1 MSRKPLLVVA
11 VLAAVAALVAVAP
24 ALADQVFH
32 TSHAAVHSVAGA
44 PLRSGFVNDMHS
56 NGAVNSARE
65 EYHLNGAQPRTSYQV
80 QLVIFAS
87 QSCAGAPF
95 LTVPT
100 ALVTTNGAGNGNA
113 GATFPAGPPNNPP
126 LQVGIVWQFLSNG
139 EPVYTTDCV
148 AVAID

>member
-11 VLAAVAALVAVAP
+11 ALATALVAVAP

-65 EYHLNGAQPRTSYQV
+65 EYHLSGAQPGTSYQV

-95 LTVPT
+95 LTIPT
-100 ALVTTNGAGNGNA
+100 ALVTTNEAGNGNA
-113 GATFPAGPPNNPP
+113 SATFPAGPPNNPP

-139 EPVYTTDCV
+139 VPVYTTDCV
-148 AVAID
+148 PVAID

>member
-11 VLAAVAALVAVAP
+11 VLAGAALVAVAP

-65 EYHLNGAQPRTSYQV
+65 EYHLTGAQPGTSYQV

-87 QSCAGAPF
+87 QSCVGAPF

-100 ALVTTNGAGNGNA
+100 AVVTTNGAGNGNA
-113 GATFPAGPPNNPP
+113 GATFPASAPNDPP

-139 EPVYTTDCV
+139 QPVYTTDCV
-148 AVAID
+148 PVAID

>member
-11 VLAAVAALVAVAP
+11 ALVTALVRVTP
-24 ALADQVFH
+24 AFADQVFH

-65 EYHLNGAQPRTSYQV
+65 EYHLSGAQPGTSYQV
-80 QLVIFAS
+80 QLVIFGS

-95 LTVPT
+95 LTIPT
-100 ALVTTNGAGNGNA
+100 ALVTTNNAGNGNA
-113 GATFPAGPPNNPP
+113 GATFAAGPPNDPP

-148 AVAID
+148 PVAID

>member
-1 MSRKPLLVVA
+1 MSRKPHLVVA
-11 VLAAVAALVAVAP
+11 VLVAGAALVAAAP

-32 TSHAAVHSVAGA
+32 TSHAAVHSIAGA
-44 PLRSGFVNDMHS
+44 PLGSGFVNDMHS

-65 EYHLNGAQPRTSYQV
+65 EYHLSGAQPGTSYQV

-87 QSCAGAPF
+87 QNCAGAPF
-95 LTVPT
+95 LTIPT

-113 GATFPAGPPNNPP
+113 GATFAAGPPNNPP

-148 AVAID
+148 PVAID

>member
-1 MSRKPLLVVA
+1 MSRKPFLVVA
-11 VLAAVAALVAVAP
+11 VVAAGALLFAVTP

-32 TSHAAVHSVAGA
+32 TSHAALHSVAGA

-65 EYHLNGAQPRTSYQV
+65 EYHLSGAQPGTSYQV

-95 LTVPT
+95 LTIPT

-113 GATFPAGPPNNPP
+113 GATFAAGPPNNPP

-139 EPVYTTDCV
+139 DPVYATDCV
-148 AVAID
+148 PVAID

>member
-11 VLAAVAALVAVAP
+11 VLAVGAALVAVAP

-56 NGAVNSARE
+56 NGDVNSARE
-65 EYHLNGAQPRTSYQV
+65 EYHLSGAQPGTSYQV

-95 LTVPT
+95 LTIPT
-100 ALVTTNGAGNGNA
+100 ALVTTNGQGNGNA
-113 GATFPAGPPNNPP
+113 GATFAAGPPNNPP

-148 AVAID
+148 PVAID

>member
-1 MSRKPLLVVA
+1 MSRKPFVVVA
-11 VLAAVAALVAVAP
+11 VVAAGAALFAVTP
-24 ALADQVFH
+24 ALADRVFH
-32 TSHAAVHSVAGA
+32 TSHAALHSVSGA

-65 EYHLNGAQPRTSYQV
+65 EYHLSGAQPGTSYQV

-95 LTVPT
+95 LTIPT

-113 GATFPAGPPNNPP
+113 GATFAAGPPNNPP

-139 EPVYTTDCV
+139 HPVYATDCV
-148 AVAID
+148 PVAID

>member
-11 VLAAVAALVAVAP
+11 VLTGAALVAVAP

-65 EYHLNGAQPRTSYQV
+65 EYHLSGAQPGTSYQV

-95 LTVPT
+95 LTIPT
-100 ALVTTNGAGNGNA
+100 AVVTTNGAGNGNA
-113 GATFPAGPPNNPP
+113 GATFPAGPPNDPP
-126 LQVGIVWQFLSNG
+126 LEVGIVWQFLSNG
-139 EPVYTTDCV
+139 QPVYTTDCV
-148 AVAID
+148 PVAID